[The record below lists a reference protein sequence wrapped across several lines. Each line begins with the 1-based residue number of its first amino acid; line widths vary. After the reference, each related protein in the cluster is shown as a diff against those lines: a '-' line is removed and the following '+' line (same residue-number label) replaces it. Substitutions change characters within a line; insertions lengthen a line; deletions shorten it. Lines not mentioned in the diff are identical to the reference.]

1 MTLLKTTGLCA
12 SLFALLAA
20 GAVHAEAW
28 KAVSPDGQIAVTV
41 DKADGG
47 LPKYSVSYTGQ
58 TFIAPS
64 ELGLR
69 LDVPGFGAKG
79 FDAPTVTTRTVSE
92 TYPIVV
98 GKAASAPDHF
108 NELNLTFRETGGAHS
123 IGLIF
128 RVYDNGVALRYVLPQ
143 RPDLTSFG
151 VYGEKTEFVFAGDFN
166 CWGLNLGKFHN
177 AHEGEFDAV
186 KASLIRDHSLFD
198 SPLVCKT
205 GEGETTFAL
214 AESDIEHY
222 PATYYSRTGD
232 NKLGVAVHL
241 PPRLDADSIKP
252 YVAKI
257 TIQGDDFRT
266 PWRVIMVGDS
276 PRKLVESN
284 LIATLGAPSKIKD
297 TSWIKP
303 GKSAWD
309 WWNGFRAPVANP
321 GINTDTYKAYVDFAH
336 EMGLDYILIDEGWY
350 TGSSTR
356 PKRGSDVT
364 KPIAAVDMPAI
375 IKYAKERNVRVMIW
389 LQWEQLDWQMDAAL
403 AAYEQWGIAGIKV
416 DFMDRSDQ
424 DMVDYFHKILLKS
437 ADHHLLVDLHGAYAP
452 SGLLRT
458 WPNYITQEGVLGA
471 EYNKWTTR
479 ITATHNV
486 TLPFTRMILGPID
499 YTPGG
504 FGNRTPETFEIHEN
518 HPLTQTTR
526 GQAIAMYVVYDSPL
540 VMISDAP
547 QAYKKADGKWEDG
560 VDFIQAVPTTWDE
573 TRVLQGDIGQYIVT
587 ARRKGDVWYIGAMT
601 NEAGRELSIPL
612 SFLSAG
618 AYTAAT
624 WQDGTTPTTLISGTQ
639 KVTAGDTLTLKLAGS
654 GGGSAI
660 IRPAQA
666 SVKSLKKRK

>member
-1 MTLLKTTGLCA
+1 MTHFKTLFSA
-12 SLFALLAA
+12 SVFALLAA
-20 GAVHAEAW
+20 GAVHAETWNVA
-28 KAVSPDGQIAVTV
+28 SPDGQIAVTI
-41 DKADGG
+41 DKADGA
-47 LPKYSVSYTGQ
+47 LPKYSVSSHGQ

-69 LDVPGFGAKG
+69 TDLTGFGAKG
-79 FDAPTVTTRTVSE
+79 FDAPAVTTRSVND
-92 TYPIVV
+92 TYAIVA
-98 GKAASAPDHF
+98 GKAATAPDHY
-108 NELNLTFRETGGAHS
+108 NETTLTFHETGGS
-123 IGLIF
+123 RELTLIF
-128 RVYDNGVALRYVLPQ
+128 RVYDTGVAFRYVLPAQ
-143 RPDLTSFG
+143 GAAYGL
-151 VYGEKTEFVFAGDFN
+151 YGEKTEFAFSGDYD

-177 AHEGEFDAV
+177 AHEGEFDPV

-205 GEGETTFAL
+205 GQGESAFAL
-214 AESDIEHY
+214 AESDIDHY

-232 NKLGVAVHL
+232 NKLGVAIHL
-241 PPRLDADSIKP
+241 PPRTDADDIKP
-252 YVAKI
+252 YVAKFA
-257 TIQGDDFRT
+257 GDAEVKT

-276 PRKLVESN
+276 PRALVEST
-284 LIATLGAPSKIKD
+284 LIATLGSPSQIKD

-321 GINTDTYKAYVDFAH
+321 GINTETYKAYVDFAH

-356 PKRGSDVT
+356 PKPGADVT

-375 IKYAKERNVRVMIW
+375 IKYAKERNVRVMVW
-389 LQWEQLDWQMDAAL
+389 LQWQQLDWQLDEAL
-403 AAYEQWGIAGIKV
+403 AAYEKWGLAGIKV

-424 DMVDYFHKILLKS
+424 DITDYYRRVLPKA

-458 WPNYITQEGVLGA
+458 YPNYITQEGVLGA

-504 FGNRTPETFEIHEN
+504 FGNRTPQTFEIHED

-540 VMISDAP
+540 VMVADAP
-547 QAYKKADGKWEDG
+547 QAYKKADGSWEDG

-601 NEAGRELSIPL
+601 NEQGRDVTIPL
-612 SFLSAG
+612 NFLGGGS
-618 AYTAAT
+618 YEAT
-624 WQDGTTPTTLISGTQ
+624 VWQDGKAPTALDRVVQ
-639 KVTAGDTLTLKLAGS
+639 KVAAADSLTLKLAGS
-654 GGGSAI
+654 GGGTAI
-660 IRPAQA
+660 IRPA
-666 SVKSLKKRK
+666 KNLKKRK

>member
-1 MTLLKTTGLCA
+1 MRHSLL
-12 SLFALLAA
+12 LLPLLLMA
-20 GAVHAEAW
+20 GGAQAETW
-28 KAVSPDGQIAVTV
+28 NLISPDGQIAVTV

-47 LPKYSVSYTGQ
+47 LPKYSVSYHGKAV
-58 TFIAPS
+58 IAPS

-69 LDVPGFGAKG
+69 TDIAGFGAKG
-79 FDAPTVTTRTVSE
+79 FDAPVVATRAVDD
-92 TYPIVV
+92 TYKIVA
-98 GKAASAPDHF
+98 GKAASASDHY
-108 NELNLTFRETGGAHS
+108 NELNLTFHETGGS
-123 IGLIF
+123 RDLSLIF
-128 RVYDNGVALRYVLPQ
+128 RVYDNGVAFRYVLPAQ
-143 RPDLTSFG
+143 GAAYGL
-151 VYGEKTEFVFAGDFN
+151 YGETTEFAFAGDFD

-177 AHEGEFDAV
+177 AHEGEFDPV

-205 GEGETTFAL
+205 REGEATFAL

-222 PATYYSRTGD
+222 PATYYSRAGD
-232 NKLGVAVHL
+232 NKLGVAIHL
-241 PPRLDADSIKP
+241 PPRTDADDIKP
-252 YVAKI
+252 YVAKFA
-257 TIQGDDFRT
+257 GNAEVKT

-276 PRKLVESN
+276 PRALVEST
-284 LIATLGAPSKIKD
+284 LIATLGAPSQITD

-321 GINTDTYKAYVDFAH
+321 GINTETYKAYVDFAH

-350 TGSSTR
+350 QGSSTR
-356 PKRGSDVT
+356 SKPGADVT

-375 IKYAKERNVRVMIW
+375 IKYAKARNVRVMVW
-389 LQWEQLDWQMDAAL
+389 LQWQQLDWQMDEAL
-403 AAYEQWGIAGIKV
+403 AAYEKWGLAGIKV

-424 DMVDYFHKILLKS
+424 DITDYYHRILSKA

-504 FGNRTPETFEIHEN
+504 FGNRTPQTFEIHVD

-540 VMISDAP
+540 VMVADAP
-547 QAYKKADGKWEDG
+547 QAYKKADGSWEDG

-587 ARRKGDVWYIGAMT
+587 ARRKGDAWYIGAMT
-601 NEAGRELSIPL
+601 NEQGREVTVPLNFLGAGRYE
-612 SFLSAG
+612 
-618 AYTAAT
+618 AT
-624 WQDGTTPTTLISGTQ
+624 VWQDGDMPTTLNRATR
-639 KVTAGDTLTLKLAGS
+639 KVAAADSLTLKLAGS
-654 GGGSAI
+654 GGGTAI
-660 IRPAQA
+660 IRPE
-666 SVKSLKKRK
+666 KTLKKKK

>member
-1 MTLLKTTGLCA
+1 MRRSLL
-12 SLFALLAA
+12 LLPLLLMA
-20 GAVHAEAW
+20 GAAQAETW
-28 KAVSPDGQIAVTV
+28 AVNSPDGQVVVTI
-41 DKADGG
+41 DKADAG
-47 LPKYSVSYTGQ
+47 LPKYSVSFHGK

-69 LDVPGFGAKG
+69 TDLAGFGAKG
-79 FDAPTVTTRTVSE
+79 FDAPAVTTRAVNE
-92 TYPIVV
+92 TYKIVA
-98 GKAASAPDHF
+98 GKAASAPDHY
-108 NELNLTFRETGGAHS
+108 NEQTLTFHETGGS
-123 IGLIF
+123 RGLSLIF
-128 RVYDNGVALRYVLPQ
+128 RVYNSGVAFRYIVPAQDAAYGL
-143 RPDLTSFG
+143 
-151 VYGEKTEFVFAGDFN
+151 YGEKTEFAFAADYD

-177 AHEGEFDAV
+177 AHEGEFDPV

-205 GEGETTFAL
+205 GEGKSTFAL
-214 AESDIEHY
+214 AESDIDHY
-222 PATYYSRTGD
+222 PATYYSRAGD
-232 NKLGVAVHL
+232 NKLGVAIHL
-241 PPRLDADSIKP
+241 PPRPDADDIKP
-252 YVAKI
+252 YVAKFAS
-257 TIQGDDFRT
+257 DAEVKT

-276 PRKLVESN
+276 PRQLVEST
-284 LIATLGAPSKIKD
+284 LIAMLGAPSRIKD
-297 TSWIKP
+297 ASWIKP

-321 GINTDTYKAYVDFAH
+321 GINTETYKAYADFAH

-356 PKRGSDVT
+356 SKPGADVT

-375 IKYAKERNVRVMIW
+375 IGYAKDRNVRVMVW
-389 LQWEQLDWQMDAAL
+389 LQWQQLDWQLDDAL
-403 AAYEQWGIAGIKV
+403 AAYETWGLAGIKV

-424 DMVDYFHKILLKS
+424 DITDYYHRVLSKA

-458 WPNYITQEGVLGA
+458 YPNYITQEGVLGA

-504 FGNRTPETFEIHEN
+504 FGNRTPQTFEIHEG

-540 VMISDAP
+540 VMVADAP
-547 QAYKKADGKWEDG
+547 QAYKKADGAWEDG
-560 VDFIQAVPTTWDE
+560 VDFIQAVPTSWDE

-601 NEAGRELSIPL
+601 NEMGRTIEVPL
-612 SFLSAG
+612 NFLG
-618 AYTAAT
+618 VGRYEAT
-624 WQDGTTPTTLISGTQ
+624 VWQDGDTPTTLTRATRKISAT
-639 KVTAGDTLTLKLAGS
+639 DSLPLKLTGS
-654 GGGSAI
+654 GGGTAI
-660 IRPAQA
+660 IRPE
-666 SVKSLKKRK
+666 KTLKKKA

>member
-1 MTLLKTTGLCA
+1 MRHSLLL
-12 SLFALLAA
+12 LPLLLLA
-20 GAVHAEAW
+20 GAANAETWQAN
-28 KAVSPDGQIAVTV
+28 SPDGQIAVTV
-41 DKADGG
+41 DKSDVG
-47 LPKYSVSYTGQ
+47 LPKYSVSYHGK

-69 LDVPGFGAKG
+69 TDIVGFGAKG
-79 FDAPTVTTRTVSE
+79 FDTPTVTTRSVND
-92 TYPIVV
+92 TYKIVA
-98 GKAASAPDHF
+98 GKAASAPDHY
-108 NELNLTFRETGGAHS
+108 NEQTLTFHETGGS
-123 IGLIF
+123 RDLSLIF
-128 RVYDNGVALRYVLPQ
+128 RVYDSGVAFRYVLPAQ
-143 RPDLTSFG
+143 NAAYGL
-151 VYGEKTEFVFAGDFN
+151 YGEKTEFAFAGDFD

-177 AHEGEFDAV
+177 AHEGEFDLV

-205 GEGETTFAL
+205 GEGESAFAL

-222 PATYYSRTGD
+222 PATYYSRAGD
-232 NKLGVAVHL
+232 NKLGVAIHL
-241 PPRLDADSIKP
+241 PPRTDADDIKP
-252 YVAKI
+252 YVAKF
-257 TIQGDDFRT
+257 TGDKEVKT
-266 PWRVIMVGDS
+266 PWRVIMIGDS
-276 PRKLVESN
+276 PRQLVEST
-284 LIATLGAPSKIKD
+284 LIATLGAPSKIAD

-321 GINTDTYKAYVDFAH
+321 GINTETYKAYVDFAH
-336 EMGLDYILIDEGWY
+336 ETGLDYILIDEGWY
-350 TGSSTR
+350 AGSSTR
-356 PKRGSDVT
+356 SKPGADVT

-375 IKYAKERNVRVMIW
+375 IKYAKARNVRVMVW
-389 LQWEQLDWQMDAAL
+389 LQWQQLDWQLDDAL
-403 AAYEQWGIAGIKV
+403 AAYEKWGLAGIKV

-424 DMVDYFHKILLKS
+424 DITDYYYRVLSKA

-458 WPNYITQEGVLGA
+458 YPNYITQEGVLGA

-504 FGNRTPETFEIHEN
+504 LGNRTPQAFEIHED

-540 VMISDAP
+540 VMVADAP
-547 QAYKKADGKWEDG
+547 QAYKKADGAWEDG

-601 NEAGRELSIPL
+601 NEQGRAIEVPL
-612 SFLSAG
+612 SFLGAG
-618 AYTAAT
+618 GYEAT
-624 WQDGTTPTTLISGTQ
+624 LWQDGDTPTTLSRAKQWVSATGS
-639 KVTAGDTLTLKLAGS
+639 LTLKLAGS
-654 GGGSAI
+654 GGGTAI
-660 IRPAQA
+660 IRPE
-666 SVKSLKKRK
+666 KTLKKQK

>member
-1 MTLLKTTGLCA
+1 MRHSLL
-12 SLFALLAA
+12 LLPLLLMA
-20 GAVHAEAW
+20 GAAQAETWNLA
-28 KAVSPDGQIAVTV
+28 SPDGQIAVTV
-41 DKADGG
+41 DKADNG
-47 LPKYSVSYTGQ
+47 LPKYSVSYRGKPV
-58 TFIAPS
+58 IAPS

-69 LDVPGFGAKG
+69 TDLAGFGAKG
-79 FDAPTVTTRTVSE
+79 FDAPAVTTRTVND
-92 TYPIVV
+92 TYHIVA
-98 GKAASAPDHF
+98 GKAASAPDYY
-108 NELNLTFRETGGAHS
+108 NEQTLTFHETGGS
-123 IGLIF
+123 RDLTLIF
-128 RVYDNGVALRYVLPQ
+128 RAYDSGVAFRYVLPAQ
-143 RPDLTSFG
+143 NAAYGL
-151 VYGEKTEFVFAGDFN
+151 YGETTEFAFAADYD

-177 AHEGEFDAV
+177 AHEGEFDPV

-205 GEGETTFAL
+205 GDGQAAFAL
-214 AESDIEHY
+214 AESDIDHY
-222 PATYYSRTGD
+222 PATYYSRAGD
-232 NKLGVAVHL
+232 NKLGVAIHL
-241 PPRLDADSIKP
+241 PPRTDADDIKP
-252 YVAKI
+252 YVARFA
-257 TIQGDDFRT
+257 GDAEVKT

-276 PRKLVESN
+276 PRALVEST
-284 LIATLGAPSKIKD
+284 LIATLGAPSQITD

-321 GINTDTYKAYVDFAH
+321 GINTETYKAYVDFAK

-356 PKRGSDVT
+356 PKPGADVT
-364 KPIAAVDMPAI
+364 RPIAAVDMPAI
-375 IKYAKERNVRVMIW
+375 IKYAKERNVRVMVW
-389 LQWEQLDWQMDAAL
+389 LQWQQLDWQLDDAL
-403 AAYEQWGIAGIKV
+403 AAYEKWGLAGIKV

-424 DMVDYFHKILLKS
+424 DITDYYRRVLPK
-437 ADHHLLVDLHGAYAP
+437 AAAHHLLVDLHGAYAP

-458 WPNYITQEGVLGA
+458 YPNYITQEGVLGA

-504 FGNRTPETFEIHEN
+504 FGNRTPQTFEIHVD

-540 VMISDAP
+540 VMVADAP
-547 QAYKKADGKWEDG
+547 QAYKKPDGTWEDG

-587 ARRKGDVWYIGAMT
+587 ARRKGDTWYVGAMT
-601 NEAGRELSIPL
+601 NEQARTVELPL
-612 SFLSAG
+612 SFLDAG
-618 AYTAAT
+618 RYEAT
-624 WQDGTTPTTLISGTQ
+624 SWQDGETPTTLSHTTQ
-639 KVTAGDTLTLKLAGS
+639 AVGAGDRLTLRLAGS

-660 IRPAQA
+660 IRPE
-666 SVKSLKKRK
+666 KSLKRKK